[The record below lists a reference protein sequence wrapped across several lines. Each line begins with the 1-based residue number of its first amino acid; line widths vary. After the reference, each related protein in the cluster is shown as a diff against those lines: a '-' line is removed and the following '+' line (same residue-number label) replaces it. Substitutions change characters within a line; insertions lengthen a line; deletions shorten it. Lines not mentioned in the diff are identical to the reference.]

1 MVDGAGYDEEVFKV
15 NIAIAYEDTIQNMMS
30 LGVRCA
36 ASADRAAELYRLIRY
51 RRINRRA
58 AARELKAIE
67 RHLDELLKHIAE
79 ITNHFRNNSMLDEK
93 PTLELVKGANQHGHH
108 HE

>member
-1 MVDGAGYDEEVFKV
+1 V

-36 ASADRAAELYRLIRY
+36 ASADRAAQLYRMIRY

-58 AARELKAIE
+58 AAREVRALE
-67 RHLDELLKHIAE
+67 RHLDELLRHIAE
-79 ITNHFRNNSMLDEK
+79 ITNQFRNQPIDEK
-93 PTLELVKGANQHGHH
+93 PTLELVRGGSHQQSHQD
-108 HE
+108 

>member
-1 MVDGAGYDEEVFKV
+1 M

-58 AARELKAIE
+58 AAREVRALE
-67 RHLDELLKHIAE
+67 RHLDELLQHIAE
-79 ITNHFRNNSMLDEK
+79 ITNHFRSNSVDEK
-93 PTLELVKGANQHGHH
+93 PTLELVKGSYQQSHRD
-108 HE
+108 